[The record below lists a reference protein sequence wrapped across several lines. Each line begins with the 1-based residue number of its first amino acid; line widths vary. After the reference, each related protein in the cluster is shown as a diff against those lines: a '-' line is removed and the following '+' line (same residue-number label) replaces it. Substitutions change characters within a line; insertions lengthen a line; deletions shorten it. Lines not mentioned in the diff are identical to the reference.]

1 MIYGVLIYL
10 ILGVLFS
17 YMYSS
22 MIRWAVKND
31 RHRIDKRFLL
41 FLCYI
46 YFILLYPK
54 FIYGVLKK
62 DVDNFEK
69 SFGGKK

>member
-1 MIYGVLIYL
+1 
-10 ILGVLFS
+10 
-17 YMYSS
+17 MYSS
-22 MIRWAVKND
+22 MIRWTVKND

-46 YFILLYPK
+46 YFTLVYPL
-54 FIYGVLKK
+54 FIYRVLKK

-69 SFGGKK
+69 YFKGDN